1 MSEDANNAVT
11 NADNSIANTLDPL
24 IEITQADTLDQFRQG
39 FNAVVNLINH
49 SITDQNTANLDHRL
63 AGGNIMFGNTFV
75 MRGPEGQF
83 AAGDITCNN
92 IHLTG
97 DITGTINYIADDD
110 NSTMIKLDGADP
122 SIDDET
128 IKFYAGGI
136 VNEVATMQN
145 DRTRIFTNFTAEA
158 NANVEG
164 QFYINGDAFA
174 YGNTEFIGPIKIPQ
188 GTSSNTAGLEGQFR
202 LNTETNVLQ
211 FYDID
216 DGWVN
221 AAGTLAD
228 LDGIDLS
235 GASTNDVLTWNG
247 SAWIAQVVT
256 PVGTSGIDDL
266 ADVNLGTPAE
276 GDRLYWNG
284 SAWTAKSMDLTEL
297 TDINKDAWPPQD
309 GALLHYNA
317 SANKWTPNT
326 VANTSTKRLDVNPAA
341 NTITIIRENNSEYQ
355 ANVAGFFDTITRFAD
370 VHTAG
375 LVEKSVLQ
383 WSVTNNRW
391 EAGQDTGAANT
402 STAHAVVNPQTS
414 AKANTITYTRD
425 DGTFFDLNLTS
436 MFLTVDKFGDVN
448 TTLNPPLHHQVLRWE
463 SSINQWVPGDV
474 EATFVDLSTNK
485 LRELADIDLPADPTT
500 LTDNYVLK
508 WDASAQKWGAEVDVN
523 DPSLFEL
530 GIFSNVN
537 TANATLTPTKS
548 LYLRYDEVNQEWY
561 AGPWAAND
569 MPELG
574 DLADV
579 DYPYPLVDKPLHD
592 QILRF
597 DSNDNKWKPG
607 NDVMTEIGSF
617 GLNRLAD
624 VDIIT
629 NPPTDGQILKFEAST
644 GNYVPADD
652 TSYLQILGTIMI
664 DAMNDVDTVTGGK
677 SVGDVL
683 RYDGTQWT
691 AYSLPLAPNVL
702 ADIPNVSA
710 TAPTDGQILKYDTA
724 TAEWGP
730 ADEYSYTLDLTT
742 KSVFELMDVTTSGLA
757 INDVLKWNGTSFE
770 PQSIVD
776 PTYTLEDLTNVSPGP
791 PSVGEV
797 LKWDGSLWAPAPDV
811 KLELGNHKLQ
821 ELQDVDALNG
831 ATEGDILVKGSGTM
845 WEYRDLPQ
853 AIGAIKNHSDV
864 DENTNP
870 VDENVLAYDSTATK
884 YVPTSVESLV
894 RAKTS
899 APSTSVGS
907 AGDKAGMIA
916 VAGDHFYWCVADY
929 DGTTNIWR
937 RVIATD
943 TSW

>member
-1 MSEDANNAVT
+1 MSNTAVT
-11 NADNSIANTLDPL
+11 NADNMIADTLDPFV
-24 IEITQADTLDQFRQG
+24 EITQADTLDQFRQQ
-39 FNAVVNLINH
+39 FNSLLVLVNN

-63 AGGNIMFGNTFV
+63 AGGNIFFGNTFV
-75 MRGPEGQF
+75 MRGPNGQF

-92 IHLTG
+92 ITLTG

-110 NSTMIKLDGADP
+110 NSTMIKLDGVDP

-128 IKFYAGGI
+128 IKFYAGGT
-136 VNEVATMQN
+136 VNEVATMQS
-145 DRTRIFTNFTAEA
+145 DKTRIFNNFTAEA
-158 NANVEG
+158 NANVDG
-164 QFYINGDAFA
+164 QFYLNGDAFT
-174 YGNTEFIGPIKIPQ
+174 YGNTQFIGPVKIPQ
-188 GTSSNTAGLEGQFR
+188 GTNADTAGLEGQFR
-202 LNTETNVLQ
+202 LNTEISVLQ
-211 FYDID
+211 YYDVD

-228 LDGIDLS
+228 LDGIDLT

-247 SAWIAQVVT
+247 SAWVAQVVT

-266 ADVNLGTPAE
+266 ADVALGSSAV
-276 GDRLYWNG
+276 GDRLYWDG
-284 SAWTAKSMDLTEL
+284 SVWKAKSMDITEL
-297 TDINKDAWPPQD
+297 TDINADAWPPVD

-326 VANTSTKRLDVNPAA
+326 VANTSTKRLDINPAA
-341 NTITIIRENNSEYQ
+341 NTITIVRENNSEYQ
-355 ANVAGFFDTITRFAD
+355 ANVAPLFDTITRFAD
-370 VHTAG
+370 VHVAG
-375 LVEKSVLQ
+375 LVDKSILQ

-391 EAGQDTGAANT
+391 EAGQDSGAANT

-414 AKANTITYTRD
+414 AKANTVTFTRD
-425 DGTFFDLNLTS
+425 NGTFFDLNLTS
-436 MFLTVDKFGDVN
+436 MFLTIDKFGDVN
-448 TTLNPPLHHQVLRWE
+448 TSLNAPLHHQVLRWE
-463 SSINQWVPGDV
+463 SAINQWVPGDV

-485 LRELADIDLPADPTT
+485 IGELADVTLPADPTT

-508 WDASAQKWGAEVDVN
+508 WDASAQSWGAEVDVN

-548 LYLRYDEVNQEWY
+548 LYLRYDEVNQEWF

-579 DYPYPLVDKPLHD
+579 EYPYPLVDKPQHD

-629 NPPTDGQILKFEAST
+629 NAPTEGQLLKYDSAT
-644 GNYVPADD
+644 GNFIPADD
-652 TSYLQILGTIMI
+652 TSYLQILGTITI
-664 DAMNDVDTVTGGK
+664 DAMNDVDTMTAGK

-702 ADIPNVSA
+702 ADIPDVSA
-710 TAPTDGQILKYDTA
+710 TPATDGQILKYNTSA
-724 TAEWGP
+724 SEWQP

-742 KSVFELMDVTTSGLA
+742 KSIFELMDVTTSG
-757 INDVLKWNGTSFE
+757 INNDDVLKWNGTSFE
-770 PQSIVD
+770 PQPITD

-791 PSVGEV
+791 PTVGQV
-797 LKWDGSLWAPAPDV
+797 LKWDGSLWAPAADV
-811 KLELGNHKLQ
+811 QLDLGNHKLQ

-831 ATEGDILVKGSGTM
+831 ATAGDLLVRGSGTM
-845 WEYRDLPQ
+845 WEFRD
-853 AIGAIKNHSDV
+853 IGDALGPVSNHNDI
-864 DENTNP
+864 DENTVP
-870 VDENVLAYDSTATK
+870 VDENVLAYDGTSSK
-884 YVPTSVESLV
+884 YVPTTVESLT
-894 RAKTS
+894 RAKSS
-899 APSTSVGS
+899 APATSKGS

-916 VAGDHFYWCVADY
+916 YAGDHFYWCVADF
-929 DGTTNIWR
+929 DGTTDIWK
-937 RVIATD
+937 RVLATD

>member
-1 MSEDANNAVT
+1 MSNTAVT
-11 NADNSIANTLDPL
+11 NADNIIADTLDPFV
-24 IEITQADTLDQFRQG
+24 EITQADTLDQFRQQ
-39 FNAVVNLINH
+39 FNSLLVLVNN

-63 AGGNIMFGNTFV
+63 AGGNIFFGNTFV
-75 MRGPEGQF
+75 MRGPNGQF

-92 IHLTG
+92 ITLTG

-110 NSTMIKLDGADP
+110 NSTMIKLDGVDP

-128 IKFYAGGI
+128 IKFYAGGT
-136 VNEVATMQN
+136 VNEVATMQS
-145 DRTRIFTNFTAEA
+145 DKTRIFNNFTAEA
-158 NANVEG
+158 NANVDG
-164 QFYINGDAFA
+164 QFYLNGDAFT
-174 YGNTEFIGPIKIPQ
+174 YGNTQFIGPVKIPQ
-188 GTSSNTAGLEGQFR
+188 GTNADTAGLEGQFR
-202 LNTETNVLQ
+202 LNTEISVLQ
-211 FYDID
+211 YYDVD

-228 LDGIDLS
+228 LEGIDLT

-247 SAWIAQVVT
+247 SSWVAQVVT

-266 ADVNLGTPAE
+266 ADVALGSPAT
-276 GDRLYWNG
+276 GDRLYWDG
-284 SAWTAKSMDLTEL
+284 SVWKAKSMDITEL
-297 TDINKDAWPPQD
+297 TDINADAWPPVD

-326 VANTSTKRLDVNPAA
+326 VANTSTKRLDINPAA
-341 NTITIIRENNSEYQ
+341 NTITIVRENNSEYQ
-355 ANVAGFFDTITRFAD
+355 ANVAPLFDTITRFAD
-370 VHTAG
+370 VHVAG
-375 LVEKSVLQ
+375 LVDKSILQ

-391 EAGQDTGAANT
+391 EAGQDSGAANT

-414 AKANTITYTRD
+414 AKANTVTFTRD
-425 DGTFFDLNLTS
+425 NGTFFDLNLTS
-436 MFLTVDKFGDVN
+436 MFLTIDKFGDVN
-448 TTLNPPLHHQVLRWE
+448 TSLNAPLHHQVLRWE
-463 SSINQWVPGDV
+463 SAINQWVPGDV

-485 LRELADIDLPADPTT
+485 IGELADVTLPADAD

-508 WDASAQKWGAEVDVN
+508 WDASAQSWGAEVDVN

-548 LYLRYDEVNQEWY
+548 LYLRYDEVNQEWF

-579 DYPYPLVDKPLHD
+579 EYPYPLVDKPQHD

-629 NPPTDGQILKFEAST
+629 NAPTEGQLLKYDSAT
-644 GNYVPADD
+644 GNFIPADD
-652 TSYLQILGTIMI
+652 TSYLQILGTITI
-664 DAMNDVDTVTGGK
+664 DAMNDVDTMTAGK

-702 ADIPNVSA
+702 ADIPDVSA
-710 TAPTDGQILKYDTA
+710 TPATDGQILKYNTSA
-724 TAEWGP
+724 SEWQP

-742 KSVFELMDVTTSGLA
+742 KSIFELMDVTTSG
-757 INDVLKWNGTSFE
+757 INNDDVLKWNGTSFE
-770 PQSIVD
+770 PQPITD

-791 PSVGEV
+791 PTVGQV
-797 LKWDGSLWAPAPDV
+797 LKWDGSLWAPAADV
-811 KLELGNHKLQ
+811 QLDLGNHKLQ

-831 ATEGDILVKGSGTM
+831 ATAGDLLVRGSGTM
-845 WEYRDLPQ
+845 WEFKD
-853 AIGAIKNHSDV
+853 IGDALGPVSNHNDI
-864 DENTNP
+864 DENTVP
-870 VDENVLAYDSTATK
+870 VDENVLAYDGTSSK
-884 YVPTSVESLV
+884 YVPTTVESLT
-894 RAKTS
+894 RAKSS
-899 APSTSVGS
+899 APATSKGS

-916 VAGDHFYWCVADY
+916 YAGDHFYWCVADF
-929 DGTTNIWR
+929 DGTTDIWK
-937 RVIATD
+937 RVLATD

>member
-1 MSEDANNAVT
+1 MSEDANSAVT
-11 NADNSIANTLDPL
+11 NSDNTIADTLDPL
-24 IEITQADTLDQFRQG
+24 VEITQADTLDQFRQSY
-39 FNAVVNLINH
+39 NSIVTLINN

-63 AGGNIMFGNTFV
+63 AGGNLFFGNTIV
-75 MRGPEGQF
+75 MRGPNGQF

-92 IHLTG
+92 IIMTG
-97 DITGTINYIADDD
+97 DISGTINYIADDD

-122 SIDDET
+122 AIDDET
-128 IKFYAGGI
+128 IKFYAGGT
-136 VNEVATMQN
+136 VNEIATMQS
-145 DRTRIFTNFTAEA
+145 DKTRIFNNFTAEA
-158 NANVEG
+158 NANVDG
-164 QFYINGDAFA
+164 QFYLNGDAYT
-174 YGNTEFIGPIKIPQ
+174 YGNTEFIGPVKIPQ
-188 GTSSNTAGLEGQFR
+188 GVNADTQGLEGQFR
-202 LNTETNVLQ
+202 LNTEINVLQ
-211 FYDID
+211 YYDID

-228 LDGIDLS
+228 LDGIDLT

-247 SAWIAQVVT
+247 SAWVAQVVT

-266 ADVNLGTPAE
+266 ADVALGSPAV
-276 GDRLYWNG
+276 GDRLYWDG
-284 SAWTAKSMDLTEL
+284 SVWKAKSMDITEL
-297 TDINKDAWPPQD
+297 TDINADAWPPVD

-326 VANTSTKRLDVNPAA
+326 VANTSTKRLDINAAA
-341 NTITIIRENNSEYQ
+341 NTLTIVRENNSEYQ
-355 ANVAGFFDTITRFAD
+355 ANVAPLFDTITRFAD
-370 VHTAG
+370 VHVAG
-375 LVEKSVLQ
+375 LVDKSILA
-383 WSVTNNRW
+383 WSATNNRW
-391 EAGQDTGAANT
+391 EAGQDSGAANT

-414 AKANTITYTRD
+414 AKANTVTFTRD
-425 DGTFFDLNLTS
+425 NGTFFDLNLTS
-436 MFLTVDKFGDVN
+436 MFLTIDKFGDIN
-448 TTLNPPLHHQVLRWE
+448 TSLNAPLHHQVLRWE

-548 LYLRYDEVNQEWY
+548 LYLRYDEVNSEWY

-597 DSNDNKWKPG
+597 DQADNKWKPG

-629 NPPTDGQILKFEAST
+629 NAPTEGQILKYDTAT
-644 GNYVPADD
+644 GNFIPADD
-652 TSYLQILGTIMI
+652 TSYLQILGTITI
-664 DAMNDVDTVTGGK
+664 DAMNDVDTLTGGK

-702 ADIPNVSA
+702 ADIPDVSA
-710 TAPTDGQILKYDTA
+710 TVATDGQVLKYNTA
-724 TAEWGP
+724 ASEWQP
-730 ADEYSYTLDLTT
+730 ADEYSYTLDITT
-742 KSVFELMDVTTSGLA
+742 NSIFELMDVTTSGLS
-757 INDVLKWNGTSFE
+757 IDDVLKWNGTSFE
-770 PQSIVD
+770 PQPITD

-791 PSVGEV
+791 PTVGQV
-797 LKWDGSLWAPAPDV
+797 LKWDGSLWAPAEDV

-821 ELQDVDALNG
+821 ELQDVDALNS
-831 ATEGDILVKGSGTM
+831 ATAGDLLVRGNGTM
-845 WEYRDLPQ
+845 WESKDIGD
-853 AIGAIKNHSDV
+853 AIGSVSNHNDI
-864 DENTNP
+864 DENTVP
-870 VDENVLAYDSTATK
+870 VDENVLAYDGTSSK
-884 YVPTSVESLV
+884 YVPTTVESLT
-894 RAKTS
+894 RAKSS
-899 APSTSVGS
+899 APATSIGS

-916 VAGDHFYWCVADY
+916 YAGDHFYWCVADF
-929 DGTTNIWR
+929 DGTSDIWK
-937 RVIATD
+937 RVLATD

>member
-1 MSEDANNAVT
+1 MTEDANNAVT
-11 NADNSIANTLDPL
+11 NSDNSISNTLDPM

-39 FNAVVNLINH
+39 FNQVVNLINH

-63 AGGNIMFGNTFV
+63 AGGNIMFGNTIV
-75 MRGPEGQF
+75 MRGPDGQF

-97 DITGTINYIADDD
+97 DIYGTINYIADDD
-110 NSTMIKLDGADP
+110 NSTMIKLDGADEN
-122 SIDDET
+122 IDDET
-128 IKFYAGGI
+128 IKFYAGGT
-136 VNEVATMQN
+136 VNEVATMESGETKIYN
-145 DRTRIFTNFTAEA
+145 NFSALS

-164 QFYINGDAFA
+164 EVYFNGDFFA
-174 YGNTEFIGPIKIPQ
+174 YGNTSIIGAMKIPQ

-202 LNTETNVLQ
+202 LNTELNILQ
-211 FYDID
+211 FYDVD

-228 LDGIDLS
+228 LDGIDLT

-266 ADVNLGTPAE
+266 ADVNLGSPAD

-284 SAWTAKSMDLTEL
+284 SAWTAKSMDITEL
-297 TDINKDAWPPQD
+297 TDINSDNWPPVD

-326 VANTSTKRLDVNPAA
+326 VANTSLKTIALNEPA
-341 NTITIIRENNSEYQ
+341 NTVVVTRENNSE
-355 ANVAGFFDTITRFAD
+355 ATMNIAPLFDTITRFAD

-391 EAGQDTGAANT
+391 EAGQDSAAANT

-414 AKANTITYTRD
+414 AKANTVTFTRD
-425 DGTFFDLNLTS
+425 DGSFFDCNFTP
-436 MFLTVDKFGDVN
+436 MFMTVDKFGDVN
-448 TTLNPPLHHQVLRWE
+448 TTVYPPAHHQVLRWE
-463 SSINQWVPGDV
+463 SSIEQWIPGDV

-485 LRELADIDLPADPTT
+485 LRELSDIDLPADATT
-500 LTDNYVLK
+500 LTDRYVLK
-508 WDASAQKWGAEVDVN
+508 WDSASQKWTAQEDVN

-530 GIFSNVN
+530 GVFSNVN
-537 TANATLTPTKS
+537 TANASPTPTKS
-548 LYLRYDEVNQEWY
+548 LYLRWDETNSEWY

-574 DLADV
+574 DLVDV
-579 DYPYPLVDKPLHD
+579 EYPYPLVDKPLHD

-607 NDVMTEIGSF
+607 NDVFTEIGSF
-617 GLNRLAD
+617 GLNRLSD

-629 NPPTDGQILKFEAST
+629 NPPTDGQILKFEAAT
-644 GNYVPADD
+644 GNYIPADD

-664 DAMNDVDTVTGGK
+664 DAMNDVDTTTGGK

-702 ADIPNVSA
+702 ADIPDVSA
-710 TAPTDGQILKYDTA
+710 TPATDGQILKYNTTA
-724 TAEWGP
+724 AEWQP

-742 KSVFELMDVTTSGLA
+742 KSIFELMDVTTSGLS
-757 INDVLKWNGTSFE
+757 IDDVLKWNGTSFE
-770 PQSIVD
+770 PQSLVD

-791 PSVGEV
+791 PSVGQV
-797 LKWDGSLWAPAPDV
+797 LKWDGALWAPAEDV

-831 ATEGDILVKGSGTM
+831 ATEGDFLIKGSGSM
-845 WEYRDLPQ
+845 WEFRDIGV
-853 AIGAIKNHSDV
+853 AIGAISNHSDV
-864 DENTNP
+864 DENTVP
-870 VDENVLAYDSTATK
+870 VDENVLAYDATSTK
-884 YVPTSVESLV
+884 YIPTSVESLV
-894 RAKTS
+894 RAKTT
-899 APSTSVGS
+899 APATSVGS

-916 VAGDHFYWCVADY
+916 VAGDHFYWCIADY
-929 DGTTNIWR
+929 DGSTNIWR

>member
-11 NADNSIANTLDPL
+11 NADNAIANTLDPM

-49 SITDQNTANLDHRL
+49 SITDQNTINLDHRL
-63 AGGNIMFGNTFV
+63 AGGNLFFGNTIV
-75 MRGPEGQF
+75 MRGPQGQF

-92 IHLTG
+92 IVLTG

-110 NSTMIKLDGADP
+110 NSTMIKLDGTDP

-136 VNEVATMQN
+136 VNEIATMQN

-188 GTSSNTAGLEGQFR
+188 GTTSNTAGLEGQFR
-202 LNTETNVLQ
+202 LNTELNILQ

-228 LDGIDLS
+228 LEGIDLS

-256 PVGTSGIDDL
+256 PVGTSGIEDL
-266 ADVNLGTPAE
+266 ADVNLGTPAV

-284 SAWTAKSMDLTEL
+284 SAWTAKSMSILEL
-297 TDINKDAWPPQD
+297 TDINADLPATD
-309 GALLHYNA
+309 GQVLHYNQ
-317 SANKWTPNT
+317 ANDKWTPNT
-326 VANTSTKRLDVNPAA
+326 VANTSLKTIALNEPA
-341 NTITIIRENNSEYQ
+341 NTVVVTRQNNSE
-355 ANVAGFFDTITRFAD
+355 ATMNIAPLFDTITRFAD

-375 LVEKSVLQ
+375 LVQDSMLK
-383 WSVTNNRW
+383 WNATNNRW
-391 EAGQDTGAANT
+391 EAGQDSGAANT

-414 AKANTITYTRD
+414 AKANTVTFTRE
-425 DGTFFDLNLTS
+425 DGTFFDCNFTP
-436 MFLTVDKFGDVN
+436 MFQTVDKLGDVN
-448 TTLNPPLHHQVLRWE
+448 TTVYPPAHHQVLRWE
-463 SSINQWVPGDV
+463 SSIEQWIPGDV

-485 LRELADIDLPADPTT
+485 LRELSDIDLPADPTT

-508 WDASAQKWGAEVDVN
+508 WDSASQKWGAEEDVN
-523 DPSLFEL
+523 DPSLFQL
-530 GIFSNVN
+530 GIFQDVN
-537 TANATLTPTKS
+537 TANASATPIKS
-548 LYLRYDEVNQEWY
+548 LYLRWDEVNSEWY

-579 DYPYPLVDKPLHD
+579 DYPYPLVDKPQHD

-629 NPPTDGQILKFEAST
+629 NAPTEGQLLKYDSAT
-644 GNYVPADD
+644 GNFLPADD
-652 TSYLQILGTIMI
+652 TSYLQILGTITI
-664 DAMNDVDTVTGGK
+664 DAMNDVDTMTAGK

-702 ADIPNVSA
+702 ADIPDVSA
-710 TAPTDGQILKYDTA
+710 TPATDGQILKYNT
-724 TAEWGP
+724 TSSEWEP

-742 KSVFELMDVTTSGLA
+742 KSIFELMDVNTTGLA
-757 INDVLKWNGTSFE
+757 IDDVLKWTGTSFE
-770 PQSIVD
+770 PASLVD

-791 PSVGEV
+791 PSVGQV
-797 LKWDGSLWAPAPDV
+797 LKWDGSLWAPAPDAQ
-811 KLELGNHKLQ
+811 LELGNHFLQ

-831 ATEGDILVKGSGTM
+831 ATEGDLLVKGAGLM

-853 AIGAIKNHSDV
+853 AIGSINNHNDV
-864 DENTNP
+864 DHNTTP
-870 VDENVLAYDSTATK
+870 VDDNVLAYDTTSAK
-884 YVPTSVESLV
+884 YIPTTVESLT
-894 RAKTS
+894 RAKSS
-899 APSTSVGS
+899 APATSKGS
-907 AGDKAGMIA
+907 SGDKAGMIA
-916 VAGDHFYWCVADY
+916 YAGDYFYWCVADF
-929 DGTTNIWR
+929 DGTTDIWK
-937 RVIATD
+937 RVLATD

>member
-11 NADNSIANTLDPL
+11 NADNAIANTLDPM

-39 FNAVVNLINH
+39 FNQVVNLINH
-49 SITDQNTANLDHRL
+49 SITDQNTINLDHRL
-63 AGGNIMFGNTFV
+63 AGGNLFFGNTIV

-92 IHLTG
+92 IVLTG

-110 NSTMIKLDGADP
+110 NSTMIKLDGVDP

-136 VNEVATMQN
+136 VNEVATMQV
-145 DRTRIFTNFTAEA
+145 DRTRVFTNFTAEA

-164 QFYINGDAFA
+164 QMYINGDAFT

-188 GTSSNTAGLEGQFR
+188 GTTSNTAGLEGQFR
-202 LNTETNVLQ
+202 LNTELGILQ

-228 LDGIDLS
+228 LDGIDLT

-247 SAWIAQVVT
+247 SAWVAQVVT

-266 ADVNLGTPAE
+266 ADVNLGTPAV

-284 SAWTAKSMDLTEL
+284 SAWTAKSMSILEL
-297 TDINKDAWPPQD
+297 TDVNDALPATD
-309 GALLHYNA
+309 GQVLHYNQ
-317 SANKWTPNT
+317 ANDTWTPNT
-326 VANTSTKRLDVNPAA
+326 VANTSLKTIALNEPA
-341 NTITIIRENNSEYQ
+341 NTVVVTRENNSE
-355 ANVAGFFDTITRFAD
+355 ATMNIAPLFDTITRFAD

-375 LVEKSVLQ
+375 LVQDSMLK
-383 WSVTNNRW
+383 WNAKNNRW
-391 EAGQDTGAANT
+391 EAGQDSGAANT

-414 AKANTITYTRD
+414 SKANTVTFTRD
-425 DGTFFDLNLTS
+425 DGSFFDCNFTS
-436 MFLTVDKFGDVN
+436 MFETVDKMGDVN
-448 TTLNPPLHHQVLRWE
+448 TTVYPPAHHQVLRWE
-463 SSINQWVPGDV
+463 SSIKQWIPGDV

-485 LRELADIDLPADPTT
+485 LRELSDIDLPADATT
-500 LTDNYVLK
+500 LTDRYVLK
-508 WDASAQKWGAEVDVN
+508 WDMASQKWTAMEDVN
-523 DPSLFEL
+523 DPSLFPL
-530 GIFSNVN
+530 GTFSDVN
-537 TANATLTPTKS
+537 TANASMTPTKS
-548 LYLRYDEVNQEWY
+548 LYLRWDESAQEWY

-579 DYPYPLVDKPLHD
+579 DYPYPLVDKPQHD

-607 NDVMTEIGSF
+607 NDVFTEIGSF
-617 GLNRLAD
+617 GLNRLSD

-664 DAMNDVDTVTGGK
+664 DAMNDVDTVTAGK

-702 ADIPNVSA
+702 ADIPDVSSTVA
-710 TAPTDGQILKYDTA
+710 TDGQVLKYNTTA
-724 TAEWGP
+724 GEWQP

-742 KSVFELMDVTTSGLA
+742 KSIFELMDVTTSGLS
-757 INDVLKWNGTSFE
+757 IDDVLKWNGTSFE
-770 PQSIVD
+770 PQTLVD

-791 PSVGEV
+791 PSVGNV
-797 LKWDGSLWAPAPDV
+797 LKWDGSLWAPAADAQ
-811 KLELGNHKLQ
+811 LELGNHYLQ
-821 ELQDVDALNG
+821 ELADVDALNG
-831 ATEGDILVKGSGTM
+831 ATEGDLLVKGSGTM
-845 WEYRDLPQ
+845 WEYRDLPT
-853 AIGAIKNHSDV
+853 ALGSINNHNDV
-864 DENTNP
+864 DHNTAP
-870 VDENVLAYDSTATK
+870 VDENVLAYDSTSGK
-884 YVPTSVESLV
+884 YIPTTVESLT
-894 RAKTS
+894 RAKSS
-899 APSTSVGS
+899 APATSKGS

-916 VAGDHFYWCVADY
+916 HGGDYFYWCVADF
-929 DGTTNIWR
+929 DGTTDIWK
-937 RVIATD
+937 RVLATD